1 MTEQSNCW
9 KRKHLDTVQSDHGH
23 GLYATQDI
31 SRGKTILTEYPER
44 VIQFGA
50 LDGIEDIPKD
60 AVFGDNLSTFDDFLI
75 SRAKAIHG
83 KRPTLL
89 YLFPPQSPRGAD
101 GAAETP
107 EIHEGEVILVT
118 PSIVNHSCAPNMFR
132 VDSTNLETRRLEC
145 RFVSTR
151 NIKVGD
157 QLTILYDRKV
167 FKWEF
172 PHLRR
177 AFLSAQYGFFCR
189 CHKCVSQSGWRD
201 LMPPAPAPA
210 DKVQQVSEIEA
221 YSEKL
226 TLPLTSNKHTIPQGD
241 IAPPRDSTGG
251 ITVPLQ
257 SIGNSAIVNKAPRK
271 ERFASWLGTTSLRTK
286 TWLRNVPAEARK
298 ALGEN
303 KTPTK
308 GPSLPKP
315 GR

>member
-1 MTEQSNCW
+1 MADSSNCW

-31 SRGKTILTEYPER
+31 PRGKTILTEYPEK

-50 LDGIEDIPKD
+50 LDGTEDIPKD
-60 AVFGDNLSTFDDFLI
+60 AIFGENLSTFDDFLI

-83 KRPTLL
+83 KNPTLL
-89 YLFPPQSPRGAD
+89 YLFPPESPGSPKSID
-101 GAAETP
+101 GVTEP
-107 EIHEGEVILVT
+107 EVREGEIILVT

-145 RFVSTR
+145 RFVTTR
-151 NIKVGD
+151 NINVGD

-167 FKWEF
+167 FKWEL
-172 PHLRR
+172 PHIRR

-189 CHKCVSQSGWRD
+189 CHKCISQSGWRD
-201 LMPPAPAPA
+201 LMLPAPAPA
-210 DKVQQVSEIEA
+210 ERIRQVLENQA
-221 YSEKL
+221 YSEEL
-226 TLPLTSNKHTIPQGD
+226 TLPLTSNKHIVSQT
-241 IAPPRDSTGG
+241 PPRDSASSNT
-251 ITVPLQ
+251 IPLQ
-257 SIGNSAIVNKAPRK
+257 NIGNSAVVNKAPRK

-286 TWLRNVPAEARK
+286 KWLKNVPGEAKK

-303 KTPTK
+303 KIPTK
-308 GPSLPKP
+308 EPGPPKP